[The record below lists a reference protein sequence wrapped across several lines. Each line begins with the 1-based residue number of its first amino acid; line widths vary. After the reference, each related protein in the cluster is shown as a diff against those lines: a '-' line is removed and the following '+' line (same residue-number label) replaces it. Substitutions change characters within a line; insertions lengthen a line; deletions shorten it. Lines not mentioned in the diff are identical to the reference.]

1 MHKLSLVPVKNKN
14 KKWKQ
19 YSTVETVIIR
29 REQDF
34 EIHDQLN
41 PIEIKI
47 DDDQVINVLKNI
59 KVLPANSHQ
68 LVYYFR
74 HQSKKTHVRYL
85 LIIEN

>member
-19 YSTVETVIIR
+19 CSTVETVIIR
-29 REQDF
+29 CEQDF